1 MAWEDVC
8 VFVKIVARMSASS
21 PPNNSA
27 TNKYMDSVSPEVR
40 SRTMALVRAKDT
52 KPEMVVRR
60 VTHSLGFRYRLHD
73 NRLLGVPDL
82 VFPRLKKIIFV
93 HGCFWHRHPG
103 CAMARLPKSN
113 LAFWLPKLN
122 GNWERDQRNARLLRK
137 EGWRV
142 KVVWECQTKRPERMR
157 RAIERFLNL

>member
-1 MAWEDVC
+1 M
-8 VFVKIVARMSASS
+8 
-21 PPNNSA
+21 
-27 TNKYMDSVSPEVR
+27 
-40 SRTMALVRAKDT
+40 LVRRAA
-52 KPEMVVRR
+52 
-60 VTHSLGFRYRLHD
+60 HSLGFRYRLHD
-73 NRLLGVPDL
+73 NRLPGLPDL

-122 GNWERDQRNARLLRK
+122 GNRERDQKNSRLLRK

-142 KVVWECQTKRPERMR
+142 KVVWECQTKKPERMKGS
-157 RAIERFLNL
+157 IERFLNS